1 MSPCLY
7 MKKFKAK
14 AVMVESISVV
24 AWFPRIRARMN
35 CIGTGRTVRSDG
47 TVQDLYCGG
56 CI

>member
-1 MSPCLY
+1 

-24 AWFPRIRARMN
+24 AWLPRIRARMN